1 MIGQELR
8 ASVFRDTTDF
18 YLDFPPDA
26 VSLSLVDFVVER
38 GGHSVLD
45 LGCAAGNYC
54 RALSERGF
62 DVKGADINP
71 KYVELARQ
79 RGVDAYLAQDRVPL
93 PDKSFDTV
101 LLFEVLEHVPEPA
114 ETLAEARR
122 LARKNVLISV
132 PHSGGI
138 ADLQKSGL
146 LYEHFADLDH
156 KHFYTED
163 SLRQVLQPLFSSV
176 YVKKGDA
183 LSPFALARPD
193 WLRSFGDTLM
203 RWGLLRPRYYF
214 RLFAAA
220 DV

>member
-8 ASVFRDTTDF
+8 ASVFRDTNDF
-18 YLDFPPDA
+18 YLDFPADA
-26 VSLSLVDFVVER
+26 VSPSLIGFVVER
-38 GGHSVLD
+38 GGHAVLD
-45 LGCAAGNYC
+45 LGCAGGNYC
-54 RALSERGF
+54 RALSTRGF
-62 DVKGADINP
+62 AVKGADINP

-79 RGVDAYLAQDRVPL
+79 RGVDAYLSQDRVPF

-101 LLFEVLEHVPEPA
+101 LLFEVLEHVSAPA
-114 ETLAEARR
+114 DTLAEARR
-122 LARKNVLISV
+122 LARKNVLITV

-146 LYEHFADLDH
+146 LFEHFADLDH
-156 KHFYTED
+156 KHFYTEH
-163 SLRQVLQPLFSSV
+163 SLGQLLRPLFPHV
-176 YVKKGDA
+176 LVRKGDA
-183 LSPFALARPD
+183 LSPFALARAA
-193 WLRSFGDTLM
+193 WLRSLGDVLM